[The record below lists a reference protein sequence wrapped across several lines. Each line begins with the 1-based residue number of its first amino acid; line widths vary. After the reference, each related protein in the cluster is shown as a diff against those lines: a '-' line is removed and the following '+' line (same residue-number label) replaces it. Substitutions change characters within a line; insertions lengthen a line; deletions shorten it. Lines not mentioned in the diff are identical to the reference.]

1 MIKQDTI
8 AKIFDTAQVEDV
20 IEDYVVLKKRGANL
34 LGLCPFHNEK
44 TPSFTVSPAK
54 NIYKCFGCGKAG
66 NSVNF
71 LMEHDGLSY
80 PEALRSLAAR
90 YNIEVEETQRSSEE
104 QEKQN
109 TADSLYIVNEFA
121 KDFFVTNMKNHD
133 EGIKIGLPYF
143 KERGFLQ
150 NTIDKFQLGF
160 AINNSTALKDA
171 AHQRGFNV
179 DLMKRV
185 GLISER
191 GYDFFRDRVM
201 FPIHS
206 ISGKVIAF
214 GGRTLKKD
222 KKIPKYINSPES
234 EIYIKNKSL
243 YGIYQAKIAIRKA
256 DQCLLV
262 EGYTDVISLHQ
273 GGVENV
279 VASSGTSLTE
289 GQIRLIKRNTEN
301 IVIVYDGDVAG
312 IKAALRGIDL
322 ILEQD
327 MNVKVVLLPDGQD
340 PDSYIQLVGQT
351 EFKTYIEE
359 KGEDFIFFKTN
370 ILAEGAANDPVKM
383 SQVIG
388 DIVQSIAKIP
398 NTLKRTLYIK
408 ECANRLG
415 IDESI
420 LATDVNRSI
429 YEYKRQKRRQEDAER
444 RRELAKRD
452 RGNQSV
458 PSRQSNTKRSS
469 GNFSTSE
476 SGFPSSESGGVSDD
490 AGFPTDDGG
499 FPSEEHGGGTNQ
511 DAGAYDPSYQEA
523 QPNKNPLIHRQKVYK
538 ISDDVQE
545 RDILRILI
553 CGGHAIFDEEDNMTV
568 SQYVLSNLEDI
579 REFFENELYIRA
591 LDTYIQLAGDEQD
604 PQLKTFINHP
614 DPELSRL
621 AIDLS
626 TSQYD
631 MSENWDEKGV
641 GLVNQEHP
649 DKNYVR
655 DAIHSLLRIKGLK
668 IKKLIAANSERIK
681 NYDET
686 KAIEG
691 EDDLVMLLKIHQ
703 QYKRLLNDLAEKYGT
718 VVLA

>member
-1 MIKQDTI
+1 MD
-8 AKIFDTAQVEDV
+8 
-20 IEDYVVLKKRGANL
+20 
-34 LGLCPFHNEK
+34 
-44 TPSFTVSPAK
+44 
-54 NIYKCFGCGKAG
+54 
-66 NSVNF
+66 
-71 LMEHDGLSY
+71 HDGLSY
-80 PEALRSLAAR
+80 PEALKALAAR
-90 YNIEVEETQRSSEE
+90 YNIEVEETKKSSEE

-121 KDFFVTNMKNHD
+121 KDFFVSNMKNHD
-133 EGIKIGLPYF
+133 EGRNIGLPYF

-160 AINNSTALKDA
+160 AIRNSTALKDA
-171 AHQRGFNV
+171 AIQRGFNI
-179 DLMKRV
+179 DLMKSV

-191 GYDFFRDRVM
+191 GFDFFRDRVM

-234 EIYIKNKSL
+234 EIYVKNKSL
-243 YGIYQAKIAIRKA
+243 YGIFQAKTAIRKA

-312 IKAALRGIDL
+312 VKAALRGIDL

-327 MNVKVVLLPDGQD
+327 MNVKIVLLPDGQD
-340 PDSYIQLVGQT
+340 PDSYIQEVGQT
-351 EFKTYIEE
+351 AFKAYIEE

-370 ILAEGAANDPVKM
+370 LLAEGAANDPIKM

-398 NTLKRTLYIK
+398 NTLKRTLYVK
-408 ECANRLG
+408 ECAGRLG

-420 LATDVNRSI
+420 LTTDVNKAI
-429 YEYKRQKRRQEDAER
+429 YDYKRQKRRQEDAER
-444 RRELAKRD
+444 RREQVRRD
-452 RGNQSV
+452 KDQ
-458 PSRQSNTKRSS
+458 RSS
-469 GNFSTSE
+469 SAPRGTSTTSRPPSGDFPSE
-476 SGFPSSESGGVSDD
+476 EPGFPTEQSGGSPDGSGFPM
-490 AGFPTDDGG
+490 DDGG
-499 FPSEEHGGGTNQ
+499 FPTEEHIGGDYDG
-511 DAGAYDPSYQEA
+511 GSYDPGFSELE
-523 QPNKNPLIHRQKVYK
+523 PKRDSLIHRQKVYK

-545 RDILRILI
+545 QDILRILF
-553 CGGHAIFDEEDNMTV
+553 CGGSAIFDEEDNITV
-568 SQYVLSNLEDI
+568 AQYVLSNLEDI
-579 REFFENELYIRA
+579 REYFDNPLYIKG
-591 LDTYIQLAGDEQD
+591 LNTYIEYFVGETK
-604 PQLKTFINHP
+604 PELKTFINHP
-614 DPELSRL
+614 DVEISRL

-626 TSQYD
+626 TSPYE

-641 GLVNQEHP
+641 GLMNQEP
-649 DKNYVR
+649 PEQNYVR

-668 IKKLIAANSERIK
+668 IKRLIASNSEKIK
-681 NYDET
+681 NYDAS
-686 KAIEG
+686 KAVEG

-703 QYKRLLNDLAEKYGT
+703 QLKGLLDDLAAKYGT
-718 VVLA
+718 VVLS

>member
-1 MIKQDTI
+1 M
-8 AKIFDTAQVEDV
+8 EDV
-20 IEDYVVLKKRGANL
+20 VEDYVVLKKRGANL

-71 LMEHDGLSY
+71 LMDHDGLSY
-80 PEALRSLAAR
+80 PEALKSLAKR
-90 YNIEVEETQRSSEE
+90 YNIEVEETKRSNED

-133 EGIKIGLPYF
+133 EGRNIGLPYF

-160 AINNSTALKDA
+160 AIRNSTALKDA

-179 DLMKRV
+179 DLMKQV

-191 GYDFFRDRVM
+191 GFDFFRDRVM

-234 EIYIKNKSL
+234 EIYVKNKSL
-243 YGIYQAKIAIRKA
+243 YGIFQAKAAIRKS

-351 EFKTYIEE
+351 AFKNYVEE

-370 ILAEGAANDPVKM
+370 LLAEGAANDPIKM

-398 NTLKRTLYIK
+398 NTLKRTLYVK
-408 ECANRLG
+408 ECANRLD

-420 LATDVNRSI
+420 LTTDVNKAI
-429 YEYKRQKRRQEDAER
+429 YDYTRQKRRQEDAER
-444 RRELAKRD
+444 RREQVRKDKDQKPSGSTRRQTVNRRPSGGD
-452 RGNQSV
+452 FPSEEPGFPSEQSGGNQ
-458 PSRQSNTKRSS
+458 K
-469 GNFSTSE
+469 G
-476 SGFPSSESGGVSDD
+476 SGFPM
-490 AGFPTDDGG
+490 DDGG
-499 FPSEEHGGGTNQ
+499 FPVEEHTGGGY
-511 DAGAYDPSYQEA
+511 DGGGYDPGHSDV
-523 QPNKNPLIHRQKVYK
+523 QPKRESLIHRQKVYT
-538 ISDDVQE
+538 ISDDIQE
-545 RDILRILI
+545 QDILRILF
-553 CGGHAIFDEEDNMTV
+553 CGGNAIFDEEENITV
-568 SQYVLSNLEDI
+568 AEYILSNLEDI
-579 REFFENELYIRA
+579 REYFDNPLYIKG
-591 LDTYIQLAGDEQD
+591 LSTYIEYFVGEEK
-604 PQLKTFINHP
+604 PELKTFINHP
-614 DPELSRL
+614 DAEISRL

-626 TSQYD
+626 TSPFE
-631 MSENWDEKGV
+631 MSENWDIKGV
-641 GLVNQEHP
+641 GLMNQEHP
-649 DKNYVR
+649 DLNYVR

-668 IKKLIAANSERIK
+668 IKKLIASNSEKIK
-681 NYDET
+681 NYDEA
-686 KAIEG
+686 KAVAG
-691 EDDLVMLLKIHQ
+691 EDDLIMLLKIHQ
-703 QYKRLLNDLAEKYGT
+703 QLKGLLDDLAAKYGT